1 MGKSHQIPSLEVPK
15 AAHEMGSSLSPFQAI
30 HSGIL
35 GFSDPFSTFS
45 PLLIFPEVP
54 WGRHSMESWN
64 EPSGQVVP
72 VTLPG
77 MEIPN
82 FPVPAAAGRTGSPQL
97 YFSQHFS
104 WFVLPFFFGHFLLPS
119 NLPIPFFP
127 SSFSCKFPALQAL
140 LFSQL
145 WEFSLELGSF
155 GFLSGAGSRAAAPP
169 FPGKGCGRIS
179 AFSVS
184 FPRGKTLDLGIQDL
198 LEPGIPVPSL
208 CQQSSEMGKV
218 ELKIQV

>member
-1 MGKSHQIPSLEVPK
+1 MSLQDAPIPWAGTGCSCHPSRDGDSQFSCSSSCRKDRIPSALLFP
-15 AAHEMGSSLSPFQAI
+15 
-30 HSGIL
+30 
-35 GFSDPFSTFS
+35 TFFLACA
-45 PLLIFPEVP
+45 PI
-54 WGRHSMESWN
+54 
-64 EPSGQVVP
+64 
-72 VTLPG
+72 
-77 MEIPN
+77 
-82 FPVPAAAGRTGSPQL
+82 
-97 YFSQHFS
+97 
-104 WFVLPFFFGHFLLPS
+104 FFGHFLLPS

-155 GFLSGAGSRAAAPP
+155 GFLCGAGSRAAAPP

>member
-1 MGKSHQIPSLEVPK
+1 ML
-15 AAHEMGSSLSPFQAI
+15 PFHGQ
-30 HSGIL
+30 
-35 GFSDPFSTFS
+35 
-45 PLLIFPEVP
+45 
-54 WGRHSMESWN
+54 
-64 EPSGQVVP
+64 GQVVP

-97 YFSQHFS
+97 CFSQHFS
-104 WFVLPFFFGHFLLPS
+104 WLVLPFFLATFCSHPTSPSRFFLPHFPANS
-119 NLPIPFFP
+119 QPFKPCSSP
-127 SSFSCKFPALQAL
+127 SSGNS
-140 LFSQL
+140 L
-145 WEFSLELGSF
+145 WSWEKLGSF

>member
-1 MGKSHQIPSLEVPK
+1 MSLQDAPIPWAGTGCSCCHPSRDGDSQFSCSSSCRKDRIPS
-15 AAHEMGSSLSPFQAI
+15 
-30 HSGIL
+30 
-35 GFSDPFSTFS
+35 
-45 PLLIFPEVP
+45 
-54 WGRHSMESWN
+54 
-64 EPSGQVVP
+64 
-72 VTLPG
+72 
-77 MEIPN
+77 
-82 FPVPAAAGRTGSPQL
+82 
-97 YFSQHFS
+97 
-104 WFVLPFFFGHFLLPS
+104 
-119 NLPIPFFP
+119 
-127 SSFSCKFPALQAL
+127 AL
-140 LFSQL
+140 LFPTFFLACAPIFFLATFCSHPTSPSRFFLPHFPANSQPFKPCSSPSSGNSL
-145 WEFSLELGSF
+145 WSWEKLGSF